1 MELTRNRVVAA
12 RAVGVIADAVQIG
25 LFPLF
30 WPGAASVA
38 DDVLDVVVAVIMFV
52 LVGWHWAFIPA
63 FLSELVPGFDL
74 VPTWTAAA
82 FLATRQAGGPPVG
95 EAPAGRPSLE
105 PKPPALPPK
114 GA

>member
-1 MELTRNRVVAA
+1 MSF
-12 RAVGVIADAVQIG
+12 VGGGPTPRRVIADAVQIG

-30 WPGAASVA
+30 WPGALSTIN
-38 DDVLDVVVAVIMFV
+38 DVVDVVVAAVMIA

-82 FLATRQAGGPPVG
+82 FIATRQAPGASVG
-95 EAPAGRPSLE
+95 EAATGRPPVE
-105 PKPPALPPK
+105 PKPPALPPS

>member
-38 DDVLDVVVAVIMFV
+38 DDILDVVVAIVMFT

-82 FLATRQAGGPPVG
+82 FLATRQAGGPSVV
-95 EAPAGRPSLE
+95 EATTAGPSPG

>member
-1 MELTRNRVVAA
+1 MVLTRNRIVAA
-12 RAVGVIADAVQIG
+12 RAVGVIADAVQLG

-30 WPGAASVA
+30 WPGALSTAE
-38 DDVLDVVVAVIMFV
+38 DILDVVVAVVMFA

-82 FLATRQAGGPPVG
+82 FLATRQAAEPSVG
-95 EAPAGRPSLE
+95 AAGAGRPLLE

>member
-25 LFPLF
+25 LLPLF
-30 WPGAASVA
+30 VGGALSTAE
-38 DDVLDVVVAVIMFV
+38 DILDVVVATLMFA

-82 FLATRQAGGPPVG
+82 FLATRQAGGP
-95 EAPAGRPSLE
+95 
-105 PKPPALPPK
+105 KPPALPPT

>member
-12 RAVGVIADAVQIG
+12 RAIGVIADAVQIG

-38 DDVLDVVVAVIMFV
+38 DDILDVVVAGIMFA

-82 FLATRQAGGPPVG
+82 FLATRQAGGTPVG
-95 EAPAGRPSLE
+95 EALSVRPSLE

-114 GA
+114 GV